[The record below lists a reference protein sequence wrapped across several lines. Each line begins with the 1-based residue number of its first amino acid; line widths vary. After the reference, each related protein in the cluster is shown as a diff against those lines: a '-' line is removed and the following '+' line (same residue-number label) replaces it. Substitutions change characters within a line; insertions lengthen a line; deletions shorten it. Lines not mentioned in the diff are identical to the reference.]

1 MICRLVQYNLS
12 SLDDNE
18 PWAFASG
25 HLAGCSR
32 CQEFSEGLA
41 RLDQGLRSSRST
53 APAPHFK
60 PATITDPRTALP
72 AFAALAC
79 AIAVVV
85 LLVKL
90 PSQEPKKTKQPML
103 AHASTTA
110 PSQPMPS
117 PETEPPPAEDTSPW
131 DMPGLRHI
139 ASQAPMEEELAALR
153 QDGKRGIDAIL
164 SIGRRK

>member
-1 MICRLVQYNLS
+1 MICRLVQYHLS
-12 SLDDNE
+12 SLDGSE
-18 PWAFASG
+18 PRAFASG
-25 HLAGCSR
+25 HLTRCSR

-41 RLDQGLRSSRST
+41 SLDQGLRLSRST
-53 APAPHFK
+53 APAPNFK

-72 AFAALAC
+72 AFAGLAC

-90 PSQEPKKTKQPML
+90 PSQEPKETPGQPML

-110 PSQPMPS
+110 PSQPMP
-117 PETEPPPAEDTSPW
+117 PETEPPPAEDASPW
-131 DMPGLRHI
+131 DIPGLRHI